1 MAYAYAPPTDQPT
14 STSDASLGDIGR
26 AVRRRWRFV
35 AIPALIAFAGSLAF
49 VNIVSP
55 RYTGEAK
62 LLLQTSDSYF
72 TRPGQER
79 GADQAPQIDEQG
91 VASQVQVV
99 MSRDLAREAIKRLDL
114 VGNPEFDP
122 LVRGAGMLTR
132 IGMMLGL
139 SRDPAAGRPEERVL
153 DEYYDHLVV
162 YPVGKSRIVSIEFR
176 AKDAD
181 LASRAANMV
190 ADLYLGLQDEARKDL
205 ARSASTWLGTNIDS
219 LRKRVAEAEA
229 KVEAYRSATGL
240 LAGSGTTTLSAQQLS
255 ELSGQ
260 LAQARTAQG
269 DADAK
274 AKLIRDLIRDG
285 RAFEIP
291 DVANNEL
298 IRRLIEQRI
307 NLRSQLALEL
317 RTLLPQHPRIKE
329 LNAQLQDLEGQIRGA
344 GERTARTL
352 ENDGRLAAS
361 RVASIEAALD
371 AQKKVVSQGNGNE
384 VQLRALERE
393 ARTQREQLEA
403 YLGRYREA
411 TARDV
416 DNAVPPDARLVS
428 RAVAPQIPSFP
439 KKAPIV
445 ALSTLAMLVLTVGL
459 VIARELLGGRAASV
473 RGGDALDRDGA
484 PRTVPRDQDGMVF
497 DLSHLRRGR
506 EAIASVPA
514 IAQEP
519 DPRYDFGQLIER
531 LQAPDVSGRARRVVV
546 TGVERGSQEAEVG
559 LGLALTLARS
569 AATILIEVDPDD
581 LSGGSA
587 RAGLTDLVAGDA
599 SFADV
604 IYPEPG
610 SRLHR
615 VSTGLLRNEALTGGP
630 DKLDLVVAALE
641 QTYDW
646 VICTLVGGGEGGL
659 LKLLAPR
666 FDSVVIAS
674 NLEPASH
681 MLVQAYEAAREAGSP
696 DVVVAREQ
704 PLADLDSEAA

>member
-1 MAYAYAPPTDQPT
+1 MAHAYAPSTDRFT
-14 STSDASLGDIGR
+14 AHASDASLGDIGR

-35 AIPALIAFAGSLAF
+35 AIPTLIAFAGSLAF

-79 GADQAPQIDEQG
+79 SGDQQPQIDEQG

-132 IGMMLGL
+132 LGMMLGL
-139 SRDPAAGRPEERVL
+139 TRDPAAGHPEERVL

-181 LASRAANMV
+181 LAARAANTV
-190 ADLYLGLQDEARKDL
+190 ADLYLGLQDDARKDL

-219 LRKRVAEAEA
+219 LRKRVAESEA
-229 KVEAYRSATGL
+229 KVEAYRSSTGL

-255 ELSGQ
+255 EMSGQ
-260 LAQARTAQG
+260 LAQAKTAQA
-269 DADAK
+269 DAEAK
-274 AKLIRDLIRDG
+274 AKMIRDLIRDG

-344 GERTARTL
+344 GERTSRTL

-371 AQKKVVSQGNGNE
+371 AQKKVVAQGNGNE

-393 ARTQREQLEA
+393 ARTQRDQLEA

-445 ALSTLAMLVLTVGL
+445 ALSTLAMLVVTIGL
-459 VIARELLGGRAASV
+459 VIARELLGGRAVS
-473 RGGDALDRDGA
+473 DAGSDRYG
-484 PRTVPRDQDGMVF
+484 RHVMPRDHDAMVF
-497 DLSHLRRGR
+497 DLSHLRHGR
-506 EAIASVPA
+506 ESIAAVPA
-514 IAQEP
+514 TAPEP
-519 DPRYDFGQLIER
+519 DPRYDFAQLIER
-531 LQAPDVSGRARRVVV
+531 LQTPDVSGRARRVLV
-546 TGVERGSQEAEVG
+546 TGIERGSQEAEVG

-581 LSGGSA
+581 LSSGSA
-587 RAGLTDLVAGDA
+587 HAGLTDLVAGNA

-615 VSTGLLRNEALTGGP
+615 VSTGLLKNEALTVGS
-630 DKLDLVVAALE
+630 DKLNLVVAALE

-646 VICTLVGGGEGGL
+646 VICTLIGGDEGGL
-659 LKLLAPR
+659 MKLLAPH

-681 MLVQAYEAAREAGSP
+681 VLVQAYEAAREAGAP

-704 PLADLDSEAA
+704 PLNDLDSEAA